1 MTVAKWTIQVGVV
14 GMCLGLGACSGDGGE
29 QNTFASNT
37 ASETGSS
44 DSGETQAETEATTGG
59 ETQGTDSND
68 AASAS
73 ESSDSSDSSDT
84 DGEMGN
90 DDVDLPPV
98 GDGMELVP
106 GQNRFG
112 MPQVVFLEFNDI
124 TLTGNESCN
133 SARDNCSFILP
144 ARLNTTEL
152 LFEGFSGG
160 EADKSEII
168 NKLNTAFAPWEVRFV
183 TKRPTWGAYT
193 LVVVSR
199 TDPNPGSNVIGR
211 APLDCPNGFNN
222 NPSDVVLVY
231 KTDKQSNHGVYL
243 TISHELGHSFGLTH
257 VLRND
262 DFMFWQNNGMGAG
275 FFTSEVD
282 EVNGIN
288 YCLENSTQDEPA
300 ILAQGLARVDPTCP
314 GLVSRVFGA
323 TRYETA
329 VEVSKTLY
337 PNSASQAVLAL
348 GSDVSVDALTAGPLA
363 RKLGGPL
370 LLSQTDTV
378 PTATMQELAR
388 LNVETVTI
396 VGGEAAISASVE
408 QQLQQNGFATTR
420 IAGASRYDT
429 AAQIADLIKAPG
441 KLAFV
446 ASGNDQNLV
455 DALAASG
462 PAAALGAPILLV
474 QKDAIPSETTDIIAA
489 LGIERT
495 IVVGGAAAVDQSV
508 VDALPNATR
517 VFGATRYDTAEAVA
531 RKAVEEGVNP
541 DAVYV
546 ARGDK
551 MPDALAAAAAGRV
564 ILLSDLDMLPDPTV
578 HFIVDHAAHVD
589 ILGGAAALEADVERA
604 SCGALMF

>member
-1 MTVAKWTIQVGVV
+1 MLAERWVEDTRMQWARWMMFTGLVGFAFVP
-14 GMCLGLGACSGDGGE
+14 ACQSGDGDSAETVASSSGGE
-29 QNTFASNT
+29 TT
-37 ASETGSS
+37 GGSETETQDTSGESRGS
-44 DSGETQAETEATTGG
+44 DSG
-59 ETQGTDSND
+59 D
-68 AASAS
+68 A
-73 ESSDSSDSSDT
+73 SDSSDT
-84 DGEMGN
+84 EGMMSGN
-90 DDVDLPPV
+90 DDADLPPI
-98 GDGMELVP
+98 GDGMALVP

-124 TLTGNESCN
+124 TLTGVEGCN

-144 ARLNTTEL
+144 TRFDTNEL
-152 LFEGFSGG
+152 LFEAFTGG
-160 EADKSEII
+160 DAAKSEII
-168 NKLNTAFAPWEVRFV
+168 SKLKTAFTPWEVRFV
-183 TKRPTWGAYT
+183 TERPKWGAYT

-199 TDPNPGSNVIGR
+199 TDANPGLSVIGR
-211 APLDCPNGFNN
+211 APVDCPNGFNN

-231 KTDKQSNHGVYL
+231 KTDSQTTHGVYL
-243 TISHELGHSFGLTH
+243 TIAHELGHSFGLTH
-257 VLRND
+257 VVRDD
-262 DFMFWQNNGMGAG
+262 DFMYWQNNGKGAG
-275 FFTSEVD
+275 FFTAEID
-282 EVNGIN
+282 EVNGKN
-288 YCLENSTQDEPA
+288 YCLDSSTQDEPA
-300 ILAQGLARVDPTCP
+300 ILTQGLDSVDPTCP
-314 GLVSRVFGA
+314 GLATRVFGA

-329 VEVSKTLY
+329 VEVSKSLY
-337 PNSASQAVLAL
+337 PSSAPEAVLAL

-370 LLSQTDTV
+370 LLSTTDSV

-396 VGGEAAISASVE
+396 VGGEAAISTTVE

-420 IAGASRYDT
+420 IAGANRYDT
-429 AAQIADLIKAPG
+429 AAQIADIIKAPG

-474 QKDAIPSETTDIIAA
+474 QQDTIPSETSDTLAA

-495 IVVGGAAAVDQSV
+495 IVVGGASAVADSV
-508 VDALPNATR
+508 VNALPDATR
-517 VFGATRYDTAEAVA
+517 VAGATRYDTAEAVA
-531 RKAVEEGVNP
+531 RKAVEEGVDP
-541 DAVYV
+541 ASVFV

-551 MPDALAAAAAGRV
+551 MPDALASAAAGRV
-564 ILLSDLDMLPDPTV
+564 ILLSDPEMLPDPTV

-589 ILGGAAALEADVERA
+589 ILGGVAALEPDVERA